1 MKTTY
6 DIISVNF
13 KYLPYSTV
21 SLIRCKVDNQ
31 FFLEYLFGSNGCVW
45 QHGMIHSWEKSGTV
59 PDLTVLS
66 EEELFQYSLV
76 QEFSETEKMLAVQK
90 YVLQN
95 LESLKKSK
103 ELVFMDL
110 IY

>member
-1 MKTTY
+1 MSYPKSL
-6 DIISVNF
+6 SVSF
-13 KYLPYSTV
+13 KYIRYLTV
-21 SLIRCKVDNQ
+21 SMIHCKVDNI
-31 FFLEYLFGSNGCVW
+31 FFLEYVIGSKACVW

-90 YVLQN
+90 YVLEN
-95 LESLKKSK
+95 LESLKESK
-103 ELVFMDL
+103 ELVFVDL